1 MGSHFELLAGRTAV
15 ITGAS
20 RGIGRAVAEL
30 FAANGAAVVL
40 SGRSEELEQV
50 AAGITEA
57 GGRAAAIRGDI
68 REEAH
73 QKALIMAARGSFG
86 GLDVLVNNAGVL
98 YQGVL
103 GMVEMPKVRDMFE
116 VNVHALINL
125 SQFAVRLMAAKRAG
139 SIINLTSIA
148 GTETIEGMP
157 GYSASKAAVIGFTKS
172 AAKELAPK
180 GIRVNAV
187 APGFIDTDMTRAMTP
202 ELHRKRV
209 EGIRMGRIGTAE
221 DIAKAALFFASD
233 LSSYVT
239 GQILGV
245 DGSMIV

>member
-1 MGSHFELLAGRTAV
+1 MASNFELLKGKVALV
-15 ITGAS
+15 TGAS
-20 RGIGRAVAEL
+20 RGIGRAIAQL
-30 FAANGAAVVL
+30 FAANGASVVIG
-40 SGRSEELEQV
+40 GRSDEIH
-50 AAGITEA
+50 AAGSAIKAA
-57 GGRAAAIRGDI
+57 GGTVHIIQGDL

-73 QKALIMAARGSFG
+73 QKRLISDARLAFG
-86 GLDVLVNNAGVL
+86 GLDILVNNAGVL
-98 YQGVL
+98 YQAVL
-103 GMVEMPKVRDMFE
+103 GMVEMAKVRDMFE

-125 SQFAVRLMAAKRAG
+125 TQYAARLMAVKKAG

-148 GTETIEGMP
+148 GTQAIEGMP
-157 GYSASKAAVIGFTKS
+157 GYSAAKAAVIGFTLS

-180 GIRVNAV
+180 GIRVNGI
-187 APGFIDTDMTRAMTP
+187 APGFIDTDMTRAMP
-202 ELHRKRV
+202 PDLHRRRV
-209 EGIRMGRIGTAE
+209 EGIRMGRIGTGE